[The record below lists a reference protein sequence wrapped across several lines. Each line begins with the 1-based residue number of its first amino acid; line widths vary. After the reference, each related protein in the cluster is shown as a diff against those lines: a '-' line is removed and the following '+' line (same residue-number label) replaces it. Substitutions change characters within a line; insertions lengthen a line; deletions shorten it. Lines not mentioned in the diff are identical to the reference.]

1 MKKKKFIILIVLAGL
16 MVIFITVRVRNKS
29 EYLFPK
35 GSLDT
40 SQYIEIHDDSTKIR
54 MKKKLEKWYILYH
67 QQEIP
72 GDSYKIN
79 FFLQVLGTCK
89 IYQETGNAKDVWES
103 LGVDRRNGVRI
114 NIKGEG
120 WSKTIIV
127 GNKVPGSPHVFLRI
141 NSSIKTFEVDSPGTE
156 IYKKPFYWMDL
167 RILPKR
173 VTQEQILSLI
183 FKKANHSYF
192 LVREIRNDQ
201 SIWMLKTSKW
211 TTVLNERRVSI
222 LLLSITN
229 IKGNAVIADDK
240 DNGEFIGSLTVILDN
255 QKKYVLTF
263 YSGADGEMYVHT
275 PSLPFF
281 FTITKAD
288 YNTVFPEPLELLN
301 D

>member
-1 MKKKKFIILIVLAGL
+1 MKKKIIFIVLAGL
-16 MVIFITVRVRNKS
+16 MVLFITLRVRNKS

-35 GSLDT
+35 GSLAA
-40 SQYIEIHDDSTKIR
+40 SQYIEIHDNSTKILL
-54 MKKKLEKWYILYH
+54 KKKLGKWYVLYN

-72 GDSYKIN
+72 GDNYKIKN
-79 FFLQVLGTCK
+79 FLQVLGTCK
-89 IYQETGNAKDVWES
+89 IYQETGNAKDIWES
-103 LGVDRRNGVRI
+103 LGVDRKNGVTI
-114 NIKGEG
+114 NVKGKG

-127 GNKVPGSPHVFLRI
+127 GNKVTGSTHVFLRI

-173 VTQEQILSLI
+173 VTQEKIISLI
-183 FKKANHSYF
+183 FTKANQSYY

-201 SIWMLKTSKW
+201 STWVLKTSRGIA
-211 TTVLNERRVSI
+211 VLNAKKIAV

-229 IKGNAVIADDK
+229 LEANAVTV
-240 DNGEFIGSLTVILDN
+240 DNENNGAFIGSLTVILDN

-263 YSGADGEMYVHT
+263 YSGFNGEMYVHT
-275 PSLPFF
+275 PSKPYFF
-281 FTITKAD
+281 AITKAD
-288 YNTVFPEPLELLN
+288 YNTVFPGPLELLN